1 VRYNYACS
9 QNFTAKASSKETA
22 KTSQQGR
29 PIWHERDV
37 TNRKDL
43 LTLKG
48 DQDGLLPNDLG
59 GSSKVDSTKGNP
71 SYSINPFKDE
81 HSNAQSTPRCAKL
94 FTNLTNAWTYLE
106 EPSTNKEPL
115 LTILRRLKRDCAIA
129 SLRLNGMQRIR
140 STGLYQLQQVEL
152 EKKVADGIP
161 RDEAVKLVTANLFA
175 KFQEV
180 EFDYQDTMSVNDF
193 VKHISGILQ
202 AGERWQELIDACGCR
217 EILLIDEVIT
227 YDDVKISDDQDEGT
241 KRHNNIDSEVD
252 SDVDSEDQVEA
263 CLMEEDDIIQHGTDT
278 KFKDLKRILLAPELC
293 LKATC
298 QRLDGVL
305 DMMERC
311 GFGDHSFLR
320 LGGDV
325 KIENGDK
332 HPLSNDLREFLDSE
346 IQRRIE
352 KVFGKPKSISLSPF
366 ESPGNQDS
374 SDNGDQSLSE
384 KINGR
389 ETAASEKKDSDVAE
403 TFSESNIFSGN
414 GKSRCLYGNYH
425 LWRKRR
431 PKSKGC
437 L

>member
-1 VRYNYACS
+1 
-9 QNFTAKASSKETA
+9 
-22 KTSQQGR
+22 
-29 PIWHERDV
+29 
-37 TNRKDL
+37 
-43 LTLKG
+43 
-48 DQDGLLPNDLG
+48 
-59 GSSKVDSTKGNP
+59 
-71 SYSINPFKDE
+71 
-81 HSNAQSTPRCAKL
+81 
-94 FTNLTNAWTYLE
+94 
-106 EPSTNKEPL
+106 
-115 LTILRRLKRDCAIA
+115 
-129 SLRLNGMQRIR
+129 
-140 STGLYQLQQVEL
+140 
-152 EKKVADGIP
+152 
-161 RDEAVKLVTANLFA
+161 
-175 KFQEV
+175 
-180 EFDYQDTMSVNDF
+180 
-193 VKHISGILQ
+193 
-202 AGERWQELIDACGCR
+202 
-217 EILLIDEVIT
+217 
-227 YDDVKISDDQDEGT
+227 
-241 KRHNNIDSEVD
+241 
-252 SDVDSEDQVEA
+252 
-263 CLMEEDDIIQHGTDT
+263 MEEDDIIQHGTDT